1 MCFRVC
7 MWTIMDSIPHVIS
20 QYLIHQTTCDD
31 FTLHFEFCFL
41 NCTEMK
47 HLVTTSDIQV
57 RSLKIYK
64 LTKHKC
70 KFM

>member
-1 MCFRVC
+1 MSFRVC
-7 MWTIMDSIPHVIS
+7 MWTIMDSVQHVIS
-20 QYLIHQTTCDD
+20 QYLIHQNTSDD
-31 FTLHFEFCFL
+31 FTLHVEFCFL
-41 NCTEMK
+41 NRTEMK

-64 LTKHKC
+64 LTKHEC